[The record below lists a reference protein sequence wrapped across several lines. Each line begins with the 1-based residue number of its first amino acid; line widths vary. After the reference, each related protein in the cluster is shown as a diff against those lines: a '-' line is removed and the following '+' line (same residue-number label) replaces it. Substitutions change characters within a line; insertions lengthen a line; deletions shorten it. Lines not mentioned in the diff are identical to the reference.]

1 MVAGEMNIRVTFVIT
16 QQYIETRLM
25 QFDEI
30 EFKDEGFK
38 LGAGNREVD
47 PLGYIH

>member
-1 MVAGEMNIRVTFVIT
+1 MVAGEMNVRVTFVIT
-16 QQYIETRLM
+16 QQHIEPRLV

-30 EFKDEGFK
+30 EFKYECFK
-38 LGAGNREVD
+38 LGGGNREVD